1 MREKQESGS
10 VPVPAEFMS
19 AQSAIVGLRGKDL
32 LTTVRSLA
40 VHGLRQ
46 PLHSARHLVAF
57 GGQLG
62 KVLLGDTLHQP
73 NPQDARFQD
82 PSCASIPSTGAP
94 CRPTWRG
101 RNNCSPGST
110 KATWTATI
118 APAPASSSPCS
129 PTPWH
134 PATA

>member
-57 GGQLG
+57 G
-62 KVLLGDTLHQP
+62 
-73 NPQDARFQD
+73 
-82 PSCASIPSTGAP
+82 
-94 CRPTWRG
+94 
-101 RNNCSPGST
+101 
-110 KATWTATI
+110 
-118 APAPASSSPCS
+118 
-129 PTPWH
+129 
-134 PATA
+134 